1 MRTILSFGLF
11 GMLFFCG
18 CNRKV
23 EVMTP
28 EVTLLQTTISSK
40 PKNVI
45 VMVGDGMGVAQIAS
59 NIYGSK
65 TLMHMEQIPNLVIG
79 LHKNEASNALI
90 TDSAAGATAFA
101 CGTKT
106 YNAAIGVNADTQ
118 VVQTILELAQ
128 TKGYK
133 TGLVATSTIVHATP
147 ASFAAHNRHRSNYEE
162 IALDMSD
169 SDVDIMI
176 GGGAKFFNRRSMDTL
191 DLYEVMR
198 GRGYQVEDYFSTTLS
213 AELIMNADKMLYL
226 TADDSPLMAS
236 QGRDYLP
243 MAARSTVERL
253 NELSAGNGF
262 FAMIE
267 GSQID
272 WGGHANNAAYIQSEV
287 KDFDKAIGQ
296 VIEWAIQDG
305 ETLVVITADH
315 ETGGYSILKDSKP
328 DSLVTAFTSDYHTA
342 TLIPVFAYGPGSEN
356 FSGIYQNTE
365 IYHKIRMALDW

>member
-1 MRTILSFGLF
+1 MRTKLSFGFIVILV
-11 GMLFFCG
+11 LLG
-18 CNRKV
+18 CNRNM
-23 EVMTP
+23 EV
-28 EVTLLQTTISSK
+28 VTLEAISHEAIVPTR
-40 PKNVI
+40 PKNII
-45 VMVGDGMGVAQIAS
+45 VMIGDGMGAAQIAS

-65 TLMHMEQIPNLVIG
+65 TLMNLEQIPDVVVG

-90 TDSAAGATAFA
+90 IDSAAGATAFA

-118 VVQTILELAQ
+118 EVQTILELAQ
-128 TKGYK
+128 SKGYK

-169 SDVDIMI
+169 SEVDIMI
-176 GGGAKFFNRRSMDTL
+176 GGGAKFFNRRSIDTL
-191 DLYEVMR
+191 DLYEIMR
-198 GRGYQVEDYFSTTLS
+198 DRGYQVEDYFSITLTNEMIKR
-213 AELIMNADKMLYL
+213 AEKLIYL

-243 MAARSTVERL
+243 MASRSTVERL
-253 NELSAGNGF
+253 SELAAGNGF
-262 FAMIE
+262 FVMIE

-287 KDFDKAIGQ
+287 KDFDDAIGQ
-296 VIEWAIQDG
+296 VINWAVHDG

-315 ETGGYSILKDSKP
+315 ETGGYSIMKGSKP

-342 TLIPVFAYGPGSEN
+342 TLIPVFAFGPGSEY
-356 FSGIYQNTE
+356 FSGIYANTE
-365 IYHKIRMALDW
+365 IYHKIRKALEW